1 MMNFS
6 FIHWLLM
13 FFLGLL
19 ALGCLVL
26 AIRQFSVVYP
36 IERHNQLR
44 RSLKIAGVISI
55 MSLIVILMIG
65 VFIWAETGVF
75 ESMILAYPALCL
87 VPFVFA
93 VTAVGTYVQFFWYAR
108 LSKYRDDLIQKQI
121 ERLEPN
127 DQNLPNKKRNKP
139 SE

>member
-1 MMNFS
+1 MMNFA

-13 FFLGLL
+13 FSLGLL

-26 AIRQFSVVYP
+26 AIRQYTVVYP
-36 IERHNQLR
+36 IERNNQLR
-44 RSLKIAGVISI
+44 RSLKIAGLITI
-55 MSLIVILMIG
+55 MTLIVILIIG

-93 VTAVGTYVQFFWYAR
+93 ITALGTYVQFFWYAR
-108 LSKYRDDLIQKQI
+108 LSKYRDDLIQRQI
-121 ERLEPN
+121 ERLESN
-127 DQNLPNKKRNKP
+127 DQEPP

>member
-1 MMNFS
+1 MMNFA

-13 FFLGLL
+13 LFLGLL

-26 AIRQFSVVYP
+26 AIRQFTVVYP
-36 IERHNQLR
+36 IKRSNQIR
-44 RSLKIAGVISI
+44 WSLKIAGLISI
-55 MSLIVILMIG
+55 MSFIVILIIG

-93 VTAVGTYVQFFWYAR
+93 ITALGTYVQFFWYAR
-108 LSKYRDDLIQKQI
+108 LSKYRDDLIQGQI
-121 ERLEPN
+121 ERLESH
-127 DQNLPNKKRNKP
+127 DQEPP
-139 SE
+139 SK

>member
-1 MMNFS
+1 MINFA

-13 FFLGLL
+13 CFLGLL

-26 AIRQFSVVYP
+26 AIRQFTVVYP
-36 IERHNQLR
+36 IERSNQLR
-44 RSLKIAGVISI
+44 RSLKIAGLISI
-55 MSLIVILMIG
+55 MSLIVILIIG

-93 VTAVGTYVQFFWYAR
+93 ITALGTYAQFFWYAR
-108 LSKYRDDLIQKQI
+108 LSKYRDDLIQRQI
-121 ERLEPN
+121 ERLESH
-127 DQNLPNKKRNKP
+127 DQEPP
-139 SE
+139 SK

>member
-1 MMNFS
+1 
-6 FIHWLLM
+6 M

-26 AIRQFSVVYP
+26 AIRQFTVVYP
-36 IERHNQLR
+36 IERSNQLR
-44 RSLKIAGVISI
+44 RSLKIAGLISI
-55 MSLIVILMIG
+55 MSFIVILIIG

-93 VTAVGTYVQFFWYAR
+93 ITTLGTYVQFFWYAR
-108 LSKYRDDLIQKQI
+108 LSKYRDDLIQGQI
-121 ERLEPN
+121 ERLESH
-127 DQNLPNKKRNKP
+127 DQEPP
-139 SE
+139 SK

>member
-1 MMNFS
+1 MINFA

-26 AIRQFSVVYP
+26 AIRQFTVVYP
-36 IERHNQLR
+36 IERSNQLR
-44 RSLKIAGVISI
+44 RSLIIAGLISI
-55 MSLIVILMIG
+55 MSLIVILIIG

-75 ESMILAYPALCL
+75 ESMILAFPALCL

-93 VTAVGTYVQFFWYAR
+93 ITALGTYVQFFWYAR
-108 LSKYRDDLIQKQI
+108 LSKYRDDLIQRQI
-121 ERLEPN
+121 ERLESH
-127 DQNLPNKKRNKP
+127 DQEPPFK
-139 SE
+139 